1 MLDQFS
7 EVIYYFKGII
17 RNKWIITIVACFICL
32 GGWTF
37 VYKMPD
43 VFQSEARVHVDTRS
57 MLRPLL
63 RGLAVQSDVRG
74 MVAIMKKLMFTQ
86 RNMIEVAEI
95 AGMDIDLTSESN
107 IRSVV
112 NKLKANVVIGGGKE
126 EIFAISYE
134 SEDAQNAKDVVQA
147 VLTVFS
153 EQTQQSNQS
162 DVDMAERFLDNQIRE
177 YEQRLRNAERSKE
190 SFKRD
195 NIGLLPGQTGA
206 GQIGQI
212 QAVRQQLE
220 DSKSQLL
227 EMQSRKQVLNEQL
240 DEAFESSDEWGLTD
254 ELMDSSS
261 IEDAR
266 IANLSNRK
274 DELLLRYTDNHPSI
288 ISIDKL
294 IKSIQKQNEADLSD
308 EEFDEF
314 DDSEDSEK
322 AMSNPYAQ
330 SIKIALNSVDTEIA
344 TIKTRMQSLNE
355 KLQSEDKQFNARLA
369 IETEMENLN
378 RDYGTIKKNYLS
390 LIDRREQARMSS
402 SVDSQV
408 SALKFKIIDP
418 ANLPLEPSSPKRMLL
433 YSAIL
438 AIGFIA
444 GIGLALLVVF
454 IKPTFVE
461 TKQLRE
467 ITGLPVLGVVSEVV
481 NKAQAKK
488 NSNRLIT
495 YLSAN
500 ILLLLG
506 YSGIMLLNFL
516 A

>member
-7 EVIYYFKGII
+7 EVIYYVKGVI
-17 RNKWIITIVACFICL
+17 RNKWIITIVACFICI
-32 GGWTF
+32 GGWTY

-43 VFQSEARVHVDTRS
+43 IFQSAARVHVDTRS

-86 RNMIEVAEI
+86 RNMIEVAEV
-95 AGMDIDLTSESN
+95 AGMDIDLASESN

-112 NKLKANVVIGGGKE
+112 KKLKDNVKIGGGRE
-126 EIFAISYE
+126 EIFAISYD
-134 SEDAQNAKDVVQA
+134 SEEPQNAKDVVQA

-153 EQTQQSNQS
+153 EQTQQSSLS
-162 DVDMAERFLDNQIRE
+162 DVDSAERFLDNQIRE
-177 YEQRLRNAERSKE
+177 YEQRLRNAERAKE
-190 SFKRD
+190 NFKRD
-195 NIGLLPGQTGA
+195 NIGLLPGQSGG
-206 GQIGQI
+206 GQIGDI
-212 QAVRQQLE
+212 QAIRQQIE
-220 DSKSQLL
+220 DSKNQLL
-227 EMQSRKQVLNEQL
+227 EMQSRKQVLNDQL
-240 DEAFESSDEWGLTD
+240 DEAFESSDEWGLTE
-254 ELMDSSS
+254 ELTESGS
-261 IEDAR
+261 IEDDR
-266 IANLSNRK
+266 IINLLSRK

-288 ISIDKL
+288 VSIEKL
-294 IKSIQKQNEADLSD
+294 IRSIQQQNEENIENEEIDESD
-308 EEFDEF
+308 P
-314 DDSEDSEK
+314 SAK

-330 SIKIALNSVDTEIA
+330 SIKIAINSVGAEIA

-355 KLQSEDKQFNARLA
+355 KLKSEDEQFNARLA

-402 SVDSQV
+402 SVDTQV
-408 SALKFKIIDP
+408 SALKFKIVDP
-418 ANLPLEPSSPKRMLL
+418 ANLPLEPSSPNRMLL
-433 YSAIL
+433 YSAVL

-454 IKPTFVE
+454 IKPTFIE
-461 TKQLRE
+461 AKQLRE

-481 NKAQAKK
+481 NKVKAKK
-488 NSNRLIT
+488 NSARLIT

-500 ILLLLG
+500 FLLLLG
-506 YSGIMLLNFL
+506 YSGIMLLDFL